1 MELSQNLAA
10 LTSVASA
17 IASGASAI
25 AAWTVS
31 TRVAR
36 RQVGEVRIN
45 ALRDDLSEMF
55 AVAVELHEHS
65 PGTLSSEEEI
75 RFRREKWS
83 RARFLNDRIRLRL
96 SDPDEPSSRE
106 LLELMRQ
113 SAGPSRDM
121 ELETLLARGHAKA
134 REVLKAEWKRAKA
147 GR

>member
-17 IASGASAI
+17 IASGAAAI

-36 RQVGEVRIN
+36 RQIGEARIN
-45 ALRDDLSEMF
+45 ALRDDLSEIF
-55 AVAVELHEHS
+55 AVFVELHTPS
-65 PGTLSSEEEI
+65 PETLSSEEEI
-75 RFRREKWS
+75 RFRLEKGS
-83 RARFLNDRIRLRL
+83 RARFLNQRIRLRL

-106 LLELMRQ
+106 LLELITQ
-113 SAGPSRDM
+113 LADPSRDM
-121 ELETLLARGHAKA
+121 ELETLLPRGHLKA